1 MLSIINAAA
10 AVTTIV
16 AAILV
21 ASNYSPKIMIGG
33 FSVFVVASLLWIASG
48 VLDEKMSLVVQNTVL
63 LLVNVFG
70 IWRWWPKAS

>member
-1 MLSIINAAA
+1 MINAAA

-21 ASNYSPKIMIGG
+21 ASNYSPRIVISG
-33 FSVFVVASLLWIASG
+33 FSVFVAASLLWIASG
-48 VLDEKMSLVVQNTVL
+48 VLDEKMSLVVQNVVL
-63 LLVNVFG
+63 LLVNLFG